1 MDMTP
6 QEYQA
11 YVKRLAP
18 RSPIGKDTAFA
29 FCVGGAIC
37 ALGQLIQNGFLSLGL
52 AREDAGTATS
62 ICLIFLSALLTGL
75 NLYNSVARFA
85 GAGTL
90 VPIMGFANS
99 VVSPAID
106 FKSEVFI
113 TGMASKMFVVA
124 GPVIVFGTLA
134 SALYGVILMLA

>member
-90 VPIMGFANS
+90 VPITVRFFSSTSS
-99 VVSPAID
+99 VRIR
-106 FKSEVFI
+106 
-113 TGMASKMFVVA
+113 
-124 GPVIVFGTLA
+124 TLP
-134 SALYGVILMLA
+134 LMSLS